1 MTNIVGTPFR
11 QNTSEVTWRQTT
23 NFAAA
28 IDDDNPYYID
38 DERPN
43 GLVAHPMFAAVAT
56 WPIARNW
63 GAFITGNVD
72 FQSEEVVGK
81 GVHYSEICE
90 IHRLV
95 RPGDTLTING
105 EIAAVLSHKAG
116 THLINAYRAVDQEG
130 KPVFTEYIGG
140 MLRGVE
146 CIGED
151 RGKENIPVIPVN
163 KETGNP
169 VWEKTIAIE
178 RLRPFIYDGCTNIVA
193 IIHTSREFAHS
204 VGLPDIILQGSAIIA
219 YAVKEIVNTEAG
231 GNPHRVKTISCR
243 FSGMVIPGSN
253 ITLQVHKRVAEETGT
268 DIFFEVLNSEN
279 KRAIRNGYIR
289 LSSGGYEET

>member
-1 MTNIVGTPFR
+1 MTKIAGTPFR
-11 QNTSEVTWRQTT
+11 QYTSEVTWRQTT
-23 NFAAA
+23 NYAAA

-38 DERPN
+38 DERPD
-43 GLVAHPMFAAVAT
+43 GLVAHPMFATVST

-63 GAFITGNVD
+63 GAYITGDVD
-72 FQSEEVVGK
+72 LQHEEVAGK

-95 RPGDTLTING
+95 RPGDRLTITG
-105 EIAAVLSHKAG
+105 EIAAVLSYKAG
-116 THLINAYRAVDQEG
+116 THLINAYRAVDQDG

-146 CIGED
+146 CVGED
-151 RGKENIPVIPVN
+151 RGKENIPVIPIN
-163 KETGNP
+163 EETGNP

-178 RLRPFIYDGCTNIVA
+178 RLRPFIYDGCTNIVS

-204 VGLPDIILQGSAIIA
+204 VDLPDIILQGSATIA
-219 YAVKEIVNTEAG
+219 YAVKEIVNAEAE

-243 FSGMVIPGSN
+243 FSGMVIPGSD
-253 ITLQVHKRVAEETGT
+253 ITLQMHKRVAGETGT

-279 KRAIRNGYIR
+279 KKAIRHGYIR
-289 LSSGGYEET
+289 LSRGGE